1 MPPRSQSHWRGE
13 IRNASHS
20 TDVDTLTTE
29 ETMLN
34 RMIALFQPYAAAIKA
49 DETGA
54 EAERANTLVLE
65 QLTSPEADW
74 LFDNWDAVLNA
85 L

>member
-1 MPPRSQSHWRGE
+1 
-13 IRNASHS
+13 
-20 TDVDTLTTE
+20 
-29 ETMLN
+29 MLD

-54 EAERANTLVLE
+54 EAEWASALVLE
-65 QLTSPEADW
+65 RLDSESADW
-74 LFDNWDAVLNA
+74 LFDNWDAVLQA